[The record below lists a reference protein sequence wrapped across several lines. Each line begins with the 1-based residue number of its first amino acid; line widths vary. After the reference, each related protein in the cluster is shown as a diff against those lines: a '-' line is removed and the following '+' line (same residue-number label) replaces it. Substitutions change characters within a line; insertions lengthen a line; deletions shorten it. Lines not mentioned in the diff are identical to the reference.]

1 MFKYSSKK
9 ETQLV
14 WCEIIQEIRSSVD
27 LLGERFRESVKGGFR
42 SKLEG
47 LVFTWKELVGRERV

>member
-1 MFKYSSKK
+1 M
-9 ETQLV
+9 ETKLV
-14 WCEIIQEIRSSVD
+14 WCEIIQEIWSSVD